1 MKKKS
6 FFKKG
11 GWLLFHSLCLGLIIA
26 GVVTLFGLGSS
37 QAGPAPIRHKA
48 HLSGGGGTY
57 TNISGAGGFGSGAYL
72 NIDNVQLQSDCQRVQ
87 AYVTPKNDKNQT
99 EDSLTDADFTV
110 KEDGAG
116 LSFYMSKIQNS
127 TNNPLTIALVLD
139 RSGSLS
145 WDFQN
150 LKNAARDFVSRMN
163 PNDRAEILYF
173 SSTVDSSIGFTNDK
187 PTLIAEIDKYSYASG
202 WTSLYDAVNSA
213 LDHLSTETGKRAV
226 FVFTDG
232 DDNGSAATSASV
244 IAKALGT
251 TSTVP
256 IPIYTVGYESYVN
269 STVLQSMATSTGGT
283 YNSTNDLAQLAA
295 IYQAMST
302 ELSTSYL
309 LEYNSPNA
317 SDGNDH
323 TMSISFASGASAHI
337 SGNVPTG
344 TASYTYSA
352 CAAKGPKVDGFTPS
366 SGKTGDKVTITGS
379 GFLDSNVVSTSGN
392 SVLFNG
398 VPATV
403 LGSSTTTIE
412 AEVPQGASTGKISVV
427 VGPPAIT
434 VAANG
439 TVTVKTPESSKDFIV
454 DGLAAPFNLRADASV
469 DNIEVKWDAVTDPDV
484 VQYELIRS
492 DIGGCFDTSITTC
505 SGATVETVY
514 TGTNTLFMDTNLKKK
529 VTIKYLNTNSGVA
542 DDYSLDAC
550 GDAMGCSGKY
560 IPARYYYIAKADYGA
575 AGKSDPSN
583 EAGASLSTASIFVPD
598 VQVPP
603 GTDKKEPDFK
613 FKLPVSIK
621 NADNIYMAAA
631 QVFLNYDS
639 TILTLDTSV
648 GDGGLE
654 RTDLVTGMG
663 WAVNTKTKGK
673 INVALA
679 TGQSDT
685 TLAGEGTL
693 FYINFKVS
701 KTAKEGDFDSFSFTS
716 NDDPAN
722 QETATKIWHQP
733 SAGSKPLELIDVPL
747 NTEGGTVTVKC
758 NYKLGDPNG
767 SCTTKAD
774 DATYDMIFASDL
786 VKPSW
791 PLQTWAGDIDGD
803 EAIYANDAAMILY
816 RVVNGTFPNILAGG
830 STNLQSLVLERQHV
844 LKERQEAGQSVKVS
858 LRKKGSDVEVVL
870 DKGSVGSSKIVSATL
885 KLAFS
890 KNAEARSVKV
900 NSAATGFS
908 NTKKKGAVVIN
919 LTEDITKSKKYK
931 GLGAKDVVLATVSFK
946 STAALKGI
954 QVSDANLFD
963 DKGRNITRSRLKAVI
978 QKSGIKDYKSGK

>member
-1 MKKKS
+1 MKRKS
-6 FFKKG
+6 FLKKG

-48 HLSGGGGTY
+48 HMSGGGGTY

-72 NIDNVQLQSDCQRVQ
+72 NIDNVQLQSDCQRVN

-116 LSFYMSKIQNS
+116 LSFFMSKIQNS

-139 RSGSLS
+139 RSGSMA
-145 WDFQN
+145 WDYQT
-150 LKNAARDFVSRMN
+150 LKDAARDFVSRMN
-163 PNDRAEILYF
+163 PNDRAAIVYF
-173 SSTVDSSIGFTNDK
+173 DSTVDAHSFTSDK
-187 PTLIAEIDKYSYASG
+187 AQLIADIDSQPYTGGMTA
-202 WTSLYDAVNSA
+202 LYDAVDQA
-213 LDHLSTETGKRAV
+213 LGNLANETGKRAV

-232 DDNGSAATSASV
+232 GDNSSHTTSAAV
-244 IAKALGT
+244 IAKALAYAN
-251 TSTVP
+251 P
-256 IPIYTVGYESYVN
+256 IPIYTIGYSGADQ
-269 STVLQSMATSTGGT
+269 TVLQTMATSTGGI
-283 YNSTNDLAQLAA
+283 YNAATDVSQLAS
-295 IYQAMST
+295 IYQTMST

-317 SDGNDH
+317 SDGHDH
-323 TMSISFASGASAHI
+323 TMAISFTSAASAHI

-344 TASYTYSA
+344 TATYTYSA
-352 CAAKGPKVDGFTPS
+352 CAAKGPKIDGFTPS
-366 SGKTGDKVTITGS
+366 SGKAGDKVTITGS

-392 SVLFNG
+392 NVLFNG

-403 LGSSTTTIE
+403 LGASTTTIE
-412 AEVPQGASTGKISVV
+412 AEVPQGATTGRISVI

-439 TVTVKTPESSKDFIV
+439 TVTVKTADSSKDFIV
-454 DGLAAPFNLRADASV
+454 DGLAAPSNLRADASV

-505 SGATVETVY
+505 AHATVETVY

-529 VTIKYLNTNSGVA
+529 VTIKYLNTNSNVA
-542 DDYSLDAC
+542 DDYSLDTC

-603 GTDKKEPDFK
+603 GTDKKEPDYK

-621 NADNIYMAAA
+621 NADNIYMSAA
-631 QVFLNYDS
+631 QIFLNYDS
-639 TILTLDTSV
+639 TILTLDTSI

-654 RTDLVTGMG
+654 RTDLVEGMG

-701 KTAKEGDFDSFSFTS
+701 KTAKEGDFDSFTFTS
-716 NDDPAN
+716 NDEAVEPDNP
-722 QETATKIWHQP
+722 TKIWHQP
-733 SAGSKPLELIDVPL
+733 NAGNKPLESIDVPL
-747 NTEGGTVTVKC
+747 ATEGGTVTVKC
-758 NYKLGDPNG
+758 NFKLGDPTG
-767 SCTTKAD
+767 SCTTRAD

-803 EAIYANDAAMILY
+803 EGIYANDAAMILY

-830 STNLQSLVLERQHV
+830 GNNLQSLVLERQHV

-870 DKGSVGSSKIVSATL
+870 DKGSLGSSKIVSATL

-890 KNAEARSVKV
+890 KNAEARSVKL
-900 NSAATGFS
+900 NSATTGFS
-908 NTKKKGAVVIN
+908 NTKKKGGVVIN
-919 LTEDITKSKKYK
+919 LTEDISKSKKYK

-946 STAALKGI
+946 STTALKGI
-954 QVSDANLFD
+954 QVADAYLFD
-963 DKGRNITRSRLKAVI
+963 DKGRNITRSRLQAVI